1 MRHARTGHCRFT
13 VLNLTSPIPW
23 SITMRFLQA
32 DLELDDHRTSSEFPD
47 LPHSPEHEPSALEPE
62 PEKRIGVR
70 RVDSIGGVASSTSG
84 FVNPLENSANQLKS
98 TVGLQNKPN
107 KSLLTFI
114 RLGITPFT
122 NI

>member
-1 MRHARTGHCRFT
+1 
-13 VLNLTSPIPW
+13 
-23 SITMRFLQA
+23 MRFLQA